1 MRLLFNT
8 IMLEINR
15 WTKDK
20 ILTRPLSELL
30 PALKKA
36 EFTTLEIWQYHIS
49 RLTDNELTA
58 LKDQLDALEFASV
71 ALGAYP
77 ILHLEG
83 TQGQE
88 AAAQLERLVGYAA
101 ILGTTTFKIFPGRLA
116 SADADDSAWQRSLQR
131 LRDLAARLADNNME
145 LTLETHGNT
154 LCDTE
159 ASINRMLAELSDI
172 SNLGLCFQPYTDQDT
187 EATLAFFST
196 LAPAIRHIHLQNRTM
211 SDNTCS
217 RLADGDWYECA
228 RLLQVAKTSGFDGL
242 LSLEFTAG
250 LFPPEGAVFDPQ
262 TVIDNALQDAEF
274 VRQHWST

>member
-8 IMLEINR
+8 IMLEVNR
-15 WTKDK
+15 WTKNK
-20 ILTRPLSELL
+20 VLTHPLGELL

-36 EFTTLEIWQYHIS
+36 NFTALEIWQYHIS
-49 RLTDNELTA
+49 RLTDNELAA
-58 LKDQLDALEFASV
+58 LKDQLDAFGFQNV

-77 ILHLEG
+77 LLHLEG

-88 AAAQLERLVGYAA
+88 AAAKLERLVRYAA

-131 LRDLAARLADNNME
+131 LRDLAARLADNNMD

-159 ASINRMLAELSDI
+159 ESTNRMLTELADI
-172 SNLGLCFQPYTDQDT
+172 SNIGLCFQPYTDQDT
-187 EATLAFFST
+187 ETTLAFFST

-211 SDNTCS
+211 SDNACS
-217 RLADGDWYECA
+217 RLADGDWYNCA
-228 RLLQVAKTSGFDGL
+228 RLLQTAKASGFDGL

-250 LFPPEGAVFDPQ
+250 LFPPEGAAFVPQ
-262 TVIDNALQDAEF
+262 IVIDNALQDAEF
-274 VRQHWST
+274 VRQHWSA